1 MKNNKINFKQ
11 NIFRLTS
18 IGLTALVLYP
28 STVSASLVTTF
39 KDDQSYIN
47 RNVEAST
54 REMTN
59 KIYSTTAEKELT
71 DSILKE
77 AGRRDAEIEAREY
90 KKALEEQAKKEL
102 EQELIKKR
110 QEEERIRL
118 QNERNRQL
126 SISNSYLNLGS
137 GEPTYNTSSGNIK
150 TGKSVGRTTVQKD
163 LNTIYDIVSK
173 QKDNLTQDQINVV
186 KNLPKYLGKN
196 YVWGATGPNGY
207 DCSGFTQSIMRD
219 VGYNIVRVSGDQ
231 YRSNSLKIPVEDLS
245 LGDLVFFQNTGSRSG
260 ITHVGMYIGDGI
272 MVHAS
277 SSYDAIK
284 TENVFNSYFANKYVG
299 AVRYIK

>member
-1 MKNNKINFKQ
+1 MNNKKTNFKQ
-11 NIFRLTS
+11 NIFRLAS
-18 IGLTALVLYP
+18 ISLTALVLYP
-28 STVSASLVTTF
+28 STVNASLVTTF
-39 KDDQSYIN
+39 KDDTSYIN

-54 REMTN
+54 RSMN
-59 KIYSTTAEKELT
+59 DKIYSTTAEKELT

-90 KKALEEQAKKEL
+90 KKALEKQAKYEM
-102 EQELIKKR
+102 EQEVIRQK

-118 QNERNRQL
+118 ENERNRQM
-126 SISNSYLNLGS
+126 SINNSYLNLGS
-137 GEPTYNTSSGNIK
+137 GEPVDNRIPGNIK

-163 LNTIYDIVSK
+163 LNIIYDIVSK